1 MNMNKKSLGLVKT
14 KYYTFNGLKLENGSE
29 LSPFTLAYEVYGEL
43 NRKRDNAILV
53 CHALSGDAHAAGIH
67 DGDERPGWWD
77 IIIGPGKALDTE
89 KYFVICSNI
98 IGGCQGSTGPSS
110 INPLTKKPYN
120 LDFPI
125 ITIGDMVNA
134 QKRLISHLG
143 IKKLLAVVGGSMGGM
158 QVLQWSFSY
167 PEMVKLAIPIA
178 TAAQSSPQQI
188 AFNEVARKAIMLDP
202 EWNNGEYTRQPTGLS
217 LARMI
222 GHITYLSDTSMYKK
236 FGRRLQDRKDYSY
249 DLTVDFQV
257 ESYLNYK
264 GRVFTERFDA
274 NSYLYISKAIDYFDL
289 TKGDFKIL
297 NIKNKDNT
305 PIFLILAVTS
315 DWLYPP
321 YQLEAIVKY
330 LQSHGLKVHYE
341 EIESNHGHD
350 AFLLEEEQLNKL
362 ISDFI
367 SEYY

>member
-1 MNMNKKSLGLVKT
+1 MTSKSLGLVKT
-14 KYYTFNGLKLENGSE
+14 QYYALNGLNLENGEE
-29 LSPFTLAYEVYGEL
+29 LNPVILAYETYGEL
-43 NRKRDNAILV
+43 NHKKDNAILV

-67 DGDERPGWWD
+67 EDDERLGWWD
-77 IIIGPGKALDTE
+77 ILIGPGKALDTN
-89 KYFVICSNI
+89 KYFVICSNV

-110 INPLTKKPYN
+110 INPRTKKPYN
-120 LDFPI
+120 LDFPM
-125 ITIGDMVNA
+125 ITIQDMVNA

-143 IKKLLAVVGGSMGGM
+143 IGKLLAVVGGSMGGM

-202 EWNNGEYTRQPTGLS
+202 EWNNGEYSKQPMGLS

-222 GHITYLSDTSMYKK
+222 GHITYLSDASMYRK
-236 FGRRLQDRKDYSY
+236 FGRRLQDKQDYSY
-249 DLTVDFQV
+249 DFNVEFQV

-274 NSYLYISKAIDYFDL
+274 NSYIYISKAIDYFDIK
-289 TKGDFKIL
+289 KGDCKIL
-297 NIKNKDNT
+297 NVENKDEK
-305 PIFLILAVTS
+305 PKFLILAVTS

-330 LQSHGLKVHYE
+330 LISQDLEVQYD

-350 AFLLEEEQLNKL
+350 AFLLEEEQLNEY

-367 SEYY
+367 SKNY